1 MADGGP
7 TAGAFA
13 AAGAGRGASAAGAWR
28 ERIDALCA
36 SVTAPDRHSAR
47 LAQVRQLALAR
58 PSGSL
63 GRLDTL
69 VQRVAGIRRTA
80 SPGPLDTV
88 VSVLA
93 GDHGVAAH
101 GTSRFRPGVTG
112 RVLRLID
119 SGQAPVNILA
129 DRLPARVET
138 ADFGLVDPVGDQR
151 YKIAPGTADISV
163 RDAMTADL
171 AVRAV
176 AAGARFAE
184 ERLGGAGLVAIG
196 EIGVGN
202 TTAATALAAR
212 LLGRTATE
220 LTGLGS
226 GVPQDTVRQKAA
238 LVGLALDRTAH
249 LPDDPLTVLA
259 ALGGYEIAGNTG
271 IVLAAAARRQ
281 VVLVDGAITAVA
293 ALLAVRLCPA
303 VAGYL
308 IAAHESTEP
317 SHRHVL
323 EALGQP
329 PLLRLEMRLGMASG
343 AALAAGLVNAA
354 LAVAELTPGAAVAG
368 LAEAQ

>member
-1 MADGGP
+1 MADGRS
-7 TAGAFA
+7 TDGATD
-13 AAGAGRGASAAGAWR
+13 R
-28 ERIDALCA
+28 ERIAGLCD
-36 SVTAPDRHSAR
+36 SVTAPDRRSAR

-58 PSGSL
+58 PAGSL

-80 SPGPLDTV
+80 SPGPLATV

-93 GDHGVAAH
+93 GDHGVAAQ
-101 GTSRFRPGVTG
+101 GTSRFRPGVTSQ
-112 RVLRLID
+112 VLRLID
-119 SGQAPVNILA
+119 GGQAPVNILA

-138 ADFGLVDPVGDQR
+138 ADLGLVDPVGDQR

-163 RDAMTADL
+163 QDAMTADL
-171 AVRAV
+171 AARAV
-176 AAGARFAE
+176 AAGARFAA
-184 ERLGGAGLVAIG
+184 ERLGDAGLVAVG

-212 LLGRTATE
+212 LLGLPAAE

-226 GVPQDTVRQKAA
+226 GVPQATVHRKAA
-238 LVGLALDRTAH
+238 LVDQALTRTAR

-271 IVLAAAARRQ
+271 LILAAAARRQ

-303 VAGYL
+303 AAGYL
-308 IAAHESTEP
+308 VAAHESTEP

-323 EALGQP
+323 AALGQP

-354 LAVAELTPGAAVAG
+354 LAVAENTPSADIAG
-368 LAEAQ
+368 LAGAQ